1 MDREAETRDEGGAE
15 TSGSDSDEW
24 GNWETLVQDTDQGDD
39 PGGGGRRRR
48 GGGRRRRV
56 EEVPQYPPPAPTTG
70 DLHISSPTTSEV
82 EEPMI
87 ASSPAEEA

>member
-1 MDREAETRDEGGAE
+1 M
-15 TSGSDSDEW
+15 
-24 GNWETLVQDTDQGDD
+24 
-39 PGGGGRRRR
+39 
-48 GGGRRRRV
+48 

-87 ASSPAEEA
+87 ASSPAEEAPLEEVLDPSGEAPRIDSDQGESMTASEGRGQQEEQQEAP